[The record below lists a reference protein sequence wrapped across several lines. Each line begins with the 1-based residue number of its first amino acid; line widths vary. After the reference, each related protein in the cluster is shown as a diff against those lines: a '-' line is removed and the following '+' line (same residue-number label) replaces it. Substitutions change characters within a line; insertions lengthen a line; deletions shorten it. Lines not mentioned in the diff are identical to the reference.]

1 MIELT
6 IEFLLSLA
14 ILFHLTIIRQYR
26 VTVAGRG
33 YDNERKRQLKPEL
46 HFTVARRGSIRNVRR
61 QLAKRGV
68 DYYQQRIHREYGIWI
83 PKNRIRVGFEREG
96 PAKKTERS
104 IRIEGLTFAFTGKRT
119 TAVRM
124 ASRAL
129 SFAKKKQK
137 R

>member
-1 MIELT
+1 M
-6 IEFLLSLA
+6 
-14 ILFHLTIIRQYR
+14 
-26 VTVAGRG
+26 TVAGRG
-33 YDNERKRQLKPEL
+33 YDNEGKRQLKPEL
-46 HFTVARRGSIRNVRR
+46 HFTVARRGDIRSVRR

-68 DYYQQRIHREYGIWI
+68 DYYQQRIYRELGLWI
-83 PKNRIRVGFEREG
+83 PKNHIRVGFEREE
-96 PAKKTERS
+96 PAKKIEKT